1 MVYGET
7 IEQTNALNERNTS
20 RKVNLLQYPL
30 DRQDR
35 VKARVKFQPVEVLPP
50 EVDTSRFSKGA
61 KELAL
66 GDVSES
72 EWFNPNA
79 GFNDARK
86 KQRISQNDIGDN
98 LNTAAQDRINTL
110 KVNPTN
116 DFVYLYTPISLQF
129 NDGVDIS
136 NANLN
141 VGGAATLGSLS
152 QGGDVLG
159 SLMSGIGSAAG
170 NIFDLIFKGGTL
182 DAAGAVTASRLV
194 DLIPGLSVAA
204 NATRVA
210 LQVTANPNVRAVFQ
224 GVKLRSFNFQFK
236 FIPVSQNEAI
246 EVEKIIRFFR
256 REMYPEHINLTGNSN
271 IPYGYKFPNL
281 FKIAVQY
288 DTSTNDINNFRSL
301 PNMSI
306 GLSYLSNITHNYN
319 PSASVYHKDGRPSEI
334 DLTLVFT
341 EYRTLSK
348 KDVDNDELSYGE
360 RLG

>member
-1 MVYGET
+1 MAYGDT
-7 IEQTNALNERNTS
+7 GQTSYGSNKRTGS
-20 RKVNLLQYPL
+20 RRVNLLQYPL

-35 VKARVKFQPVEVLPP
+35 VKARVKFQPVEVDPP
-50 EVDTSRFSKGA
+50 VVDTSRFIKGA
-61 KELAL
+61 SELIGGRPNEQAEQRKRLEREKQKAIEEFVQSRGSEENINAL
-66 GDVSES
+66 
-72 EWFNPNA
+72 
-79 GFNDARK
+79 K
-86 KQRISQNDIGDN
+86 
-98 LNTAAQDRINTL
+98 L
-110 KVNPTN
+110 NPTN
-116 DFVYLYTPISLQF
+116 DFVYLYTPVSLQF

-152 QGGDVLG
+152 QGGDVLS
-159 SLMSGIGSAAG
+159 SLVSGVGSAAG

-256 REMYPEHINLTGNSN
+256 REMYPEHINLTANSN

-306 GLSYLSNITHNYN
+306 GLSYLSNVTHNYN
-319 PSASVYHKDGRPSEI
+319 PGASVYHPDGRPSEI

-348 KDVDNDELSYGE
+348 KDIDNDELAYA
-360 RLG
+360 RKLG